1 MLGDMSDVAR
11 HLAEFGPLAILLG
24 AAFEGQTAVIAG
36 GVIAR
41 QGHMSPFLA
50 LAVAALGSGV
60 LDQVL
65 FVLGRSF
72 RHTRFVQ
79 RAIAK
84 PAFAKALELIERYP
98 SGFILSFRFL
108 YGLRAAGPI
117 AVGVA
122 RISTTRFAVLNAL
135 GAVIWASFFVAL
147 GVVFGPAVMQALD
160 MLMDHWALIAIGAVV
175 VTVAGGLTFWR
186 WRVWIAARDEAA

>member
-1 MLGDMSDVAR
+1 MSDFAS
-11 HLAEFGPLAILLG
+11 HLADFGPLAVLLG

-50 LAVAALGSGV
+50 LAAAALGSGI

-65 FVLGRSF
+65 FLLGRSF

-79 RAIAK
+79 RVVAK

-108 YGLRAAGPI
+108 YGLRAAGPV

-122 RISTTRFAVLNAL
+122 KISMTRFTVLNAL
-135 GAVIWASFFVAL
+135 GAVIWAGFFVTL
-147 GVVFGPAVMQALD
+147 GVFFGPTIMQVLHT
-160 MLMDHWALIAIGAVV
+160 LMAHWAPIVIGAVV
-175 VTVAGGLTFWR
+175 VAVASGLTFWR
-186 WRVWIAARDEAA
+186 LRVRVEGRDGAA